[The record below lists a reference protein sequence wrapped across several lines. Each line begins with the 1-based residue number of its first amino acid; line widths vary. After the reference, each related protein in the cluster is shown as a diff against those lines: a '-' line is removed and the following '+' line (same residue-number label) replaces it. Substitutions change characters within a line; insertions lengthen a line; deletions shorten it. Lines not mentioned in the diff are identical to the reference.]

1 MLEIGDDDN
10 SVVRSGE
17 IAPDAVIIIIK
28 LLCLTKRKK
37 EFAQLRA
44 LRAFALRA
52 AEICRLG

>member
-1 MLEIGDDDN
+1 MGDDDN

>member
-1 MLEIGDDDN
+1 MGDDDN

-44 LRAFALRA
+44 LRVFALRA